1 MTVIGLILIGLVA
14 GALAAS
20 LGVGGGIV
28 YVPALV
34 TLFAFAQHEAQGT
47 SLAVII
53 PTVLLAATI
62 HGRAGRVDWRIAILL
77 GSGGIIGGLLGAGTA
92 LSLEAPVLRRMFAVF
107 LILMAIRMLRR
118 TTRAA
123 HHPDEEGA

>member
-1 MTVIGLILIGLVA
+1 MTVVGFILIGLIA

-20 LGVGGGIV
+20 LGVGGGVV

-34 TLFAFAQHEAQGT
+34 TLFALAQHEAQGT

-53 PTVLLAATI
+53 PTAILAATL
-62 HGRAGRVDWRIAILL
+62 HGRAGRVDWRTAILL
-77 GSGGIIGGLLGAGTA
+77 GSGGIIGAVLGARVA
-92 LSLEAPVLRRMFAVF
+92 LSLEAPVLRRMFATF

-123 HHPDEEGA
+123 HEPPN

>member
-1 MTVIGLILIGLVA
+1 MTVAGLVLVGLMA

-20 LGVGGGIV
+20 LGVGGGII

-34 TLFAFAQHEAQGT
+34 AFFAFAQHEAQGT

-53 PTVLLAATI
+53 PTMVLAASI
-62 HGRAGRVDWRIAILL
+62 HGRAGRVDWRTALIL
-77 GSGGIIGGLLGAGTA
+77 GSGGLIGGWLGARVA
-92 LSLEAPVLRRMFAVF
+92 LSLEAPVLRRLFAAF
-107 LILMAIRMLRR
+107 LVIMAVRMVRH

-123 HHPDEEGA
+123 HTD

>member
-1 MTVIGLILIGLVA
+1 VTVVGLILIGLVA

-53 PTVLLAATI
+53 PTALLAATI
-62 HGRAGRVDWRIAILL
+62 HGRAGRVDWRTAILL
-77 GSGGIIGGLLGAGTA
+77 GCGGIIGGLLGAGTA

-107 LILMAIRMLRR
+107 LIVMAIRMLRR

-123 HHPDEEGA
+123 HHGDDTTS